1 MKAVLCRRYG
11 EPEDLEVGETDPPA
25 LTPDGVRVRVDAA
38 ALNFPDILMVQGKYQ
53 YKPDFPFSPGMEC
66 VGRVTEVG
74 PEAGDIQ
81 PGQRVI
87 AHPWVG
93 CFAEEVVA
101 PRQVVFPVPA
111 HVDDAAAAG
120 FGLTYGTVYHALI
133 DRGGLQAG
141 ETLLVYGAAGGV
153 GLAAVEVGKL
163 LGATVIAAAGS
174 AEKLAVCEGYGADQ
188 LIDYTT
194 EPVRDRVKELT
205 GGRGADVI
213 FDPVGGDMTD
223 TTLRCINWHGRL
235 LIVGFAAGR
244 IAQLPANLVLIK
256 GCEVVGVAYQRFSRL
271 EPDRSRRNMA
281 ELMGWWGAGKLKPHV
296 SMTFPLGRTV
306 DAMRAIVDRQ
316 STGQVVVT
324 M

>member
-1 MKAVLCRRYG
+1 MKAVLCRKYG
-11 EPEDLEVGETDPPA
+11 EPDDLEVGEIDPPA
-25 LTPDGVRVRVDAA
+25 LTPDGVRVQVDAA

-74 PEAGDIQ
+74 ADVPDIQ

-93 CFAEEVVA
+93 CFAEQVVA
-101 PRQVVFPVPA
+101 PRQVVFPVPD
-111 HVDDAAAAG
+111 HVGDAAAAG

-133 DRGGLQAG
+133 DRGGLQPG

-153 GLAAVEVGKL
+153 GLAAVEMGKL

-174 AEKLAVCEGYGADQ
+174 PEKLAVCESYGADH
-188 LIDYTT
+188 LVDYSK
-194 EPVRDRVKELT
+194 EPVRERVKDLT

-223 TTLRCINWHGRL
+223 TTMRCINWDGRL

-244 IAQLPANLVLIK
+244 IAELPVNMILIK
-256 GCEVVGVAYQRFSRL
+256 GCQVVGVAYQRFSRL
-271 EPDRSRRNMA
+271 QPAQSRANMA
-281 ELMGWWGAGKLKPHV
+281 ELMGWWAAGKLKPHV
-296 SMTFPLGRTV
+296 SMTFPLDKAV
-306 DAMRAIVDRQ
+306 DAMKAIVNRK

-324 M
+324 T